1 MTSKLD
7 ESSRNELLWQEKYS
21 RMEKDVRDV
30 EERYRLIS
38 QDYNV
43 AQSKIL
49 SLEEEKLK
57 ITKTH
62 YDEMSIKNLNTEV
75 DRLNQRLRLEIEEK
89 NRLQN

>member
-38 QDYNV
+38 QDYNA

-62 YDEMSIKNLNTEV
+62 YDEMSIKNLNT
-75 DRLNQRLRLEIEEK
+75 
-89 NRLQN
+89 

>member
-62 YDEMSIKNLNTEV
+62 YDEMSIKNLNT
-75 DRLNQRLRLEIEEK
+75 
-89 NRLQN
+89 